1 MKKMLKV
8 STGLFLFVGVI
19 LVVGGVWGII
29 FTHKNIVQE
38 KIITPEDASIPN
50 TLVEGPLA
58 LKSQA
63 DIIRH
68 HTFKI
73 TDGQTYAEMPKQVQ
87 KMDSSGNPILDNS
100 NNPVL
105 VSNDARNIWIT
116 ATTLTTALN
125 LGIITYAFSGIVAL
139 LGLIL
144 IWIGIVLYVF
154 IKKEV

>member
-1 MKKMLKV
+1 MKKILKI
-8 STGLFLFVGVI
+8 STGLSLFVGVI
-19 LVVGGVWGII
+19 LVVGGAWGIY

-38 KIITPEDASIPN
+38 NIITPEDASIPN
-50 TLVEGPLA
+50 TLVEGPLT

-68 HTFKI
+68 HTLKI
-73 TDGQTYAEMPKQVQ
+73 TSDQTYAEMPKQVE
-87 KMDSSGNPILDNS
+87 KLDSNKSPVLDNS
-100 NNPVL
+100 GNPVL
-105 VSNDARNIWIT
+105 VANDARNIWIT

-144 IWIGIVLYVF
+144 IWVGIVLHVY
-154 IKKEV
+154 KNKE